1 MSFKPMF
8 DAVIFKKLEKDET
21 SYGNIIVPDMGKDLN
36 EVGEVIEVG
45 PGYYTVTGN
54 FIETTLKEGD
64 MIILPATGYSKFVY
78 KDEEYYIINEK
89 EVLAKIQ
96 DNE

>member
-1 MSFKPMF
+1 MF

-36 EVGEVIEVG
+36 EVGEVVEVG
-45 PGYYTVTGN
+45 PGHHTATGS
-54 FIETTLKEGD
+54 FIETTLKPGD
-64 MIILPATGYSKFVY
+64 KIVLPPTGYSKFVY
-78 KDEEYYIINEK
+78 MDEEFFIINEK
-89 EVLAKIQ
+89 EVLAKIE

>member
-8 DAVIFKKLEKDET
+8 DAVIFKKLERDET

-36 EVGEVIEVG
+36 EVGEVLQVG
-45 PGYYTVTGN
+45 PGYYTVTGT
-54 FIETTLKEGD
+54 FIETTLKQGD
-64 MIILPATGYSKFVY
+64 KIILPATGYSKFVY

-89 EVLAKIQ
+89 QVLAKIE

>member
-1 MSFKPMF
+1 MSFRPMF
-8 DAVIFKKLEKDET
+8 DAVIFKKIERDET

-45 PGYYTVTGN
+45 PGYYTVTGE
-54 FIETTLKEGD
+54 FIKTTLKPKD
-64 MIILPATGYSKFVY
+64 KIILPATGYTKFVY
-78 KDEEYYIINEK
+78 MDEEYYIINEK
-89 EVLAKIQ
+89 EVLAKIE

>member
-8 DAVIFKKLEKDET
+8 DAVIFKKVERDET

-45 PGYYTVTGN
+45 PGYHTVTGS
-54 FIETTLKEGD
+54 FIETTLKRGD
-64 MIILPATGYSKFVY
+64 RIVLPATGYSKFVY
-78 KDEEYYIINEK
+78 MDEEYYIINEK

>member
-8 DAVIFKKLEKDET
+8 DAVIFKKIEKDET

-45 PGYYTVTGN
+45 PGHYTVTGT
-54 FIETTLKEGD
+54 FIETTLKQGD
-64 MIILPATGYSKFVY
+64 KIVLPASGYSKFVHM
-78 KDEEYYIINEK
+78 DEDYYIINEK
-89 EVLAKIQ
+89 QVLAKIE